1 MYEYPLFE
9 GRPLIPTKDAQREM
23 DEIGLNLWQ
32 VKEIL
37 DQGYDCSRSKRAKNI
52 VEKCLYRKNKEIRIV
67 AALVE
72 WQEKQMDAQ
81 SASVRSFWRIIHA
94 GSTR

>member
-9 GRPLIPTKDAQREM
+9 GKPVIPTKDAQHEM
-23 DEIGLNLWQ
+23 DELGLDLWR

-37 DQGYDCSRSKRAKNI
+37 EQGYDCSKSKRAKNI
-52 VEKCLYRKNKEIRIV
+52 VERCLFRKNKEVRVV

-72 WQEKQMDAQ
+72 FDGGE
-81 SASVRSFWRIIHA
+81 FWRIIHV
-94 GSTR
+94 GKTGGHQ